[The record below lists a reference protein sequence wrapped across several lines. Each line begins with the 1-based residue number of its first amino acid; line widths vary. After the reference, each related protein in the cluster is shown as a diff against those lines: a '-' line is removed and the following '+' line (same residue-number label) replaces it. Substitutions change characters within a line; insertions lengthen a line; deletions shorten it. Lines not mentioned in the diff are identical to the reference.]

1 MTNRISR
8 LKTAL
13 FANTREISLE
23 RALLYT
29 ASHRQ
34 TEGEPVILRRAKAT
48 AYILEHVE
56 ISIRDEELIAG
67 NRTVKP
73 RAGIMSPEMDPYWLL
88 KELDQFPTRP
98 QDRFAISEE
107 DKRIYREELF
117 PYWEKRSMKDF
128 INGQMTDEVK
138 AATSTQI
145 FSINQTDKG
154 QGHIIIDYP
163 RLLNHGL
170 GELVAQMQQHCQQ
183 QPENHFYQAALLLL
197 EASQKHILRYA
208 ELAETMAANC
218 TDAQRREELL
228 TIAEISRHNAQHK
241 PQTFWQACQ
250 LFWYMNIILQYE
262 SNASS
267 LSLGRFDQ
275 YMLPFY
281 QASLTQGEDPAFLK
295 ELLESLWVKCNDIVL
310 LRSTSSAR
318 YFAGFPTGYTALL
331 GGLTENGRSAVNVLS
346 FLCLDAYQSVQL
358 PQPNLGVRTNALID
372 TPFLMKTAETIRL
385 GTGIPQIFNDEVV
398 VPAFLNESNASS
410 LSLGRFDQYML
421 PFYQASLTQGEDP
434 AFLKELLESLW
445 VKCNDIVLLR
455 STSSAR
461 YFAGFPTGY
470 TALLGGLTENGRSAV
485 NVLSFLCLD
494 AYQSVQLPQP
504 NLGVRTNALIDT
516 PFLMKTAETI
526 RLGTGIPQIFNDE
539 VVVPAFL
546 NRGVSLEDARDYS
559 VVGCVELSIPGRTY
573 GLHDIAMFNLLK
585 VMEICLHE
593 NEGNAALTYEGL
605 LEQIRAKISHYITLM
620 VEGSNICD
628 IGHRDWAPVPLLS
641 SFISDCLEKGRDIT
655 DGGARYNFSG
665 VQGIGIAN
673 LSDSLHALK
682 GMVFEQQRLS
692 FDELLS
698 VLKANFATPEG
709 EKVRARLINRF
720 EKYGNDID
728 EVDNIS
734 AELLRHYCKE
744 VEKYQNPRGG
754 YFTPGSYT
762 VSAHVPLGSVVGATP
777 DGRFAGEQL
786 ADGGLSPML
795 GQDAQGPTA
804 VLKSVSKL
812 DNTLLSNG
820 TLLNVKFTPAT
831 LEGEAGLRK
840 LADFLRAFTQ
850 LKLQHIQFNVVNA
863 DTLREAQQRPQDYAG
878 LVVRVAG
885 YSAFFV
891 ELSKEIQDDII
902 RRTAH
907 QL

>member
-1 MTNRISR
+1 MTNRTQR
-8 LKTAL
+8 LKDRL
-13 FANTREISLE
+13 FANPREISLE

-29 ASHRQ
+29 ASHKQ
-34 TEGEPVILRRAKAT
+34 TEGEPVMIRRAKAT
-48 AYILEHVE
+48 AWILDHVQ
-56 ISIRDEELIAG
+56 ISIRDDELIAG
-67 NRTVKP
+67 NRTIKP

-98 QDRFAISEE
+98 QDRFNISEE

-117 PYWEKRSMKDF
+117 PYWENRSMKDF
-128 INGQMTDEVK
+128 INAQMTDEVK
-138 AATSTQI
+138 NAVSTQI
-145 FSINQTDKG
+145 FSVNQTDKG

-163 RLLNHGL
+163 RLLENGL
-170 GELVAQMQQHCQQ
+170 AALVTEIKAVRQQHPQ
-183 QPENHFYQAALLLL
+183 NSFYQAVLILL
-197 EASQKHILRYA
+197 EASQRHILRYA
-208 ELAETMAANC
+208 ALADEMAADC
-218 TDAQRREELL
+218 ADEQRRKELE
-228 TIAEISRHNAQHK
+228 TIANISRHNAVHR
-241 PQTFWQACQ
+241 PEDFWQACQ

-267 LSLGRFDQ
+267 ISLGRFDQ
-275 YMLPFY
+275 YMLPYY
-281 QASLTQGEDPAFLK
+281 QASLNRGQDPQFLQ

-331 GGLTENGRSAVNVLS
+331 GGLTESGRSAVNILS
-346 FLCLDAYQSVQL
+346 FLSLDAYQNVRL
-358 PQPNLGVRTNALID
+358 PQPNLGVRVNELID
-372 TPFLMKTAETIRL
+372 RPFLRKTAETIRL

-398 VPAFLNESNASS
+398 
-410 LSLGRFDQYML
+410 
-421 PFYQASLTQGEDP
+421 
-434 AFLKELLESLW
+434 
-445 VKCNDIVLLR
+445 I
-455 STSSAR
+455 
-461 YFAGFPTGY
+461 
-470 TALLGGLTENGRSAV
+470 
-485 NVLSFLCLD
+485 
-494 AYQSVQLPQP
+494 
-504 NLGVRTNALIDT
+504 
-516 PFLMKTAETI
+516 
-526 RLGTGIPQIFNDE
+526 
-539 VVVPAFL
+539 PAFL

-585 VMEICLHE
+585 VMEIVMLE
-593 NEGNAALTYEGL
+593 NESNPDITWDGL
-605 LEQIRAKISHYITLM
+605 INQIRDKIRYYIKLM

-641 SFISDCLEKGRDIT
+641 SFIEDCVQHGQDIT
-655 DGGARYNFSG
+655 AGGARYNFSG

-682 GMVFEQQRLS
+682 GMVFEQKRLS
-692 FDELLS
+692 FAELIA
-698 VLKANFATPEG
+698 VLKANFQTPEG
-709 EKVRARLINRF
+709 EKIRARLINRF

-734 AELLRHYCKE
+734 ADLLRFYCKE
-744 VEKYQNPRGG
+744 VEQYQNPRGG
-754 YFTPGSYT
+754 QFTPGSYT

-777 DGRFAGEQL
+777 DGRLAGEQL

-795 GQDAQGPTA
+795 GQDVQGPTA

-812 DNTLLSNG
+812 DNFLLSNG

-831 LEGEAGLRK
+831 LAGDSGLNK
-840 LADFLRAFTQ
+840 LADFLQAFTR
-850 LKLQHIQFNVVNA
+850 LRLQHIQFNVVNA
-863 DTLREAQQRPQDYAG
+863 DTLREAQQRPQDFAG

-891 ELSKEIQDDII
+891 ELSQEIQDDII

>member
-1 MTNRISR
+1 MTHRIQR
-8 LKTAL
+8 LKDAL
-13 FANTREISLE
+13 FAHPREISLE

-29 ASHRQ
+29 ESHRQ
-34 TEGEPVILRRAKAT
+34 TEGEPVIVRRAKAT
-48 AYILEHVE
+48 AHILDNVA
-56 ISIRDEELIAG
+56 ISIRDDELIAG
-67 NRTVKP
+67 NRTIKP

-98 QDRFAISEE
+98 QDRFAISDD
-107 DKRIYREELF
+107 DKRCYREELF

-138 AATSTQI
+138 TAVGTQI
-145 FSINQTDKG
+145 FSVNQTDKG

-163 RLLNHGL
+163 RLLNNGL
-170 GELVAQMQQHCQQ
+170 AALVSEMKAHCTQ
-183 QPENHFYQAALLLL
+183 QPENHFYAAVLIVL
-197 EASQKHILRYA
+197 EAAQRHILRYA
-208 ELAETMAANC
+208 VLAETLAVAC
-218 TDAQRREELL
+218 PDATRRQELL
-228 TIAEISRHNAQHK
+228 SIAATSRHNAEHR
-241 PQTFWQACQ
+241 PEDFHQACQ

-267 LSLGRFDQ
+267 ISLGRFDQ
-275 YMLPFY
+275 YMLPFW
-281 QASLTQGEDPAFLK
+281 QASLNRGVDALTLR

-331 GGLTENGRSAVNVLS
+331 GGLTENGRSAVNALS
-346 FLCLDAYQSVQL
+346 FMCLDAYQSVRL
-358 PQPNLGVRTNALID
+358 PQPNLGVRVNELID
-372 TPFLMKTAETIRL
+372 RPFLR
-385 GTGIPQIFNDEVV
+385 
-398 VPAFLNESNASS
+398 
-410 LSLGRFDQYML
+410 
-421 PFYQASLTQGEDP
+421 
-434 AFLKELLESLW
+434 
-445 VKCNDIVLLR
+445 
-455 STSSAR
+455 
-461 YFAGFPTGY
+461 
-470 TALLGGLTENGRSAV
+470 
-485 NVLSFLCLD
+485 
-494 AYQSVQLPQP
+494 
-504 NLGVRTNALIDT
+504 
-516 PFLMKTAETI
+516 KTAETI

-546 NRGVSLEDARDYS
+546 NRGVSLEDARDYA

-585 VMEICLHE
+585 VMEIVLHE
-593 NEGNAALTYEGL
+593 NEGNSTIDWESLQA
-605 LEQIRAKISHYITLM
+605 QIRDKIRHYIKLM

-641 SFISDCLEKGRDIT
+641 SFVSDCMVNGKDIT
-655 DGGARYNFSG
+655 EGGARYNFSG

-682 GMVFEQQRLS
+682 GMVFDQQRMR
-692 FDELLS
+692 FDELLA
-698 VLKANFATPEG
+698 VLKANFETPEG
-709 EKVRARLINRF
+709 KEVRSRLINRF

-734 AELLRHYCKE
+734 ADLLRFYCKE
-744 VEKYQNPRGG
+744 VEKYRNPRGG
-754 YFTPGSYT
+754 QFTPGSYT

-795 GQDAQGPTA
+795 GQDCQGPTA

-812 DNTLLSNG
+812 DNYLLSNG

-831 LEGEAGLRK
+831 LEGEGGLNK
-840 LADFLRAFTQ
+840 LSDFLLAFTK
-850 LKLQHIQFNVVNA
+850 LKLQHVQFNVVNA
-863 DTLREAQQRPQDYAG
+863 DMLREAQQRPQDFAG

>member
-1 MTNRISR
+1 MTNRTQR
-8 LKTAL
+8 LKDAL
-13 FANTREISLE
+13 FASPREISLE

-29 ASHRQ
+29 ASHQQ

-48 AYILEHVE
+48 VYILDHVN
-56 ISIRDEELIAG
+56 IAIRDEELIAG

-88 KELDQFPTRP
+88 KELDQFSTRP
-98 QDRFAISEE
+98 QDRFEIGEA
-107 DKRIYREELF
+107 DKQTYRDVLY

-128 INGQMTDEVK
+128 INSQMTDEVK
-138 AATSTQI
+138 AAVGTQI
-145 FSINQTDKG
+145 FSVNQTDKG

-163 RLLNHGL
+163 RLLNNGL
-170 GELVAQMQQHCQQ
+170 GALVEQMREYCARDAQ
-183 QPENHFYQAALLLL
+183 NTFYAAALILL
-197 EASQKHILRYA
+197 EASQRHILRYA
-208 ELAETMAANC
+208 ALAETLAIGCDEAS
-218 TDAQRREELL
+218 RREELRK
-228 TIAEISRHNAQHK
+228 IAEISRHNAQHK

-250 LFWYMNIILQYE
+250 LFWYMNVILQYE

-267 LSLGRFDQ
+267 LSIGRFDQ

-281 QASLTQGEDPAFLK
+281 QASLSQGDDPAFLK
-295 ELLESLWVKCNDIVL
+295 ELLESLWVKCNDVVL

-331 GGLTENGRSAVNVLS
+331 GGLTESGRSAVNVLS

-358 PQPNLGVRTNALID
+358 PQPNLGVRVNELID
-372 TPFLMKTAETIRL
+372 RPFLL
-385 GTGIPQIFNDEVV
+385 
-398 VPAFLNESNASS
+398 
-410 LSLGRFDQYML
+410 
-421 PFYQASLTQGEDP
+421 
-434 AFLKELLESLW
+434 
-445 VKCNDIVLLR
+445 
-455 STSSAR
+455 
-461 YFAGFPTGY
+461 
-470 TALLGGLTENGRSAV
+470 
-485 NVLSFLCLD
+485 
-494 AYQSVQLPQP
+494 
-504 NLGVRTNALIDT
+504 
-516 PFLMKTAETI
+516 KTAETI

-546 NRGVSLEDARDYS
+546 NRGVSLEDARDYA
-559 VVGCVELSIPGRTY
+559 VVGCVELSIPGKTY

-585 VMEICLHE
+585 VMEIAMQE
-593 NEGNAALTYEGL
+593 NEGNAALSYEGL
-605 LEQIRAKISHYITLM
+605 LDHIRAKINHYIALM

-641 SFISDCLEKGRDIT
+641 SFISDCLESGKDIT

-682 GMVFEQQRLS
+682 GLVFEQQRLS
-692 FDELLS
+692 FDELLA

-728 EVDNIS
+728 DVDNIS

-744 VEKYQNPRGG
+744 VEKYRNPRGG
-754 YFTPGSYT
+754 QFTPGSYT
-762 VSAHVPLGSVVGATP
+762 VSAHVPLGAVVGATP

-795 GQDAQGPTA
+795 GQDMQGPTA

-812 DNTLLSNG
+812 DNYLLSNG

-831 LEGEAGLRK
+831 LEGDAGLQK

-863 DTLREAQQRPQDYAG
+863 ETLREAQQRPQDFAG

>member
-1 MTNRISR
+1 MTNRIPR
-8 LKTAL
+8 LKNAL
-13 FANTREISLE
+13 FANPREISLE

-29 ASHRQ
+29 ASHQQ

-48 AYILEHVE
+48 AHILDHVE
-56 ISIRDEELIAG
+56 IAIRDEELIAG

-88 KELDQFPTRP
+88 KELDQFATRP
-98 QDRFAISEE
+98 QDRFEISDE
-107 DKRIYREELF
+107 DKQTYREVLY
-117 PYWEKRSMKDF
+117 PYWENRSMKDF
-128 INGQMTDEVK
+128 TNSQMTEEVK
-138 AATSTQI
+138 AAVGTQI
-145 FSINQTDKG
+145 FSVNQTDKG

-163 RLLNHGL
+163 RLLNNGL
-170 GELVAQMQQHCQQ
+170 GALVAEMRERCARDTQ
-183 QPENHFYQAALLLL
+183 NTFYAAALILL
-197 EASQKHILRYA
+197 EASQRHILRYA
-208 ELAETMAANC
+208 ALAEELAQSS
-218 TDAQRREELL
+218 DATRREELL
-228 TIAEISRHNAQHK
+228 AMADISRHNAQHK

-250 LFWYMNIILQYE
+250 LFWYMNVILQYE

-267 LSLGRFDQ
+267 LSIGRFDQ

-281 QASLTQGEDPAFLK
+281 QASLTQGDDPAFLK
-295 ELLESLWVKCNDIVL
+295 ELLESLWVKCNDVVL

-358 PQPNLGVRTNALID
+358 PQPNLGVRVNELID
-372 TPFLMKTAETIRL
+372 RPFLLKTAETIRL
-385 GTGIPQIFNDEVV
+385 GTGIPQIFNDEV
-398 VPAFLNESNASS
+398 
-410 LSLGRFDQYML
+410 
-421 PFYQASLTQGEDP
+421 
-434 AFLKELLESLW
+434 
-445 VKCNDIVLLR
+445 I
-455 STSSAR
+455 
-461 YFAGFPTGY
+461 
-470 TALLGGLTENGRSAV
+470 
-485 NVLSFLCLD
+485 
-494 AYQSVQLPQP
+494 
-504 NLGVRTNALIDT
+504 
-516 PFLMKTAETI
+516 
-526 RLGTGIPQIFNDE
+526 
-539 VVVPAFL
+539 VPAFL
-546 NRGVSLEDARDYS
+546 NRGVSLEDARDYA
-559 VVGCVELSIPGRTY
+559 VVGCVELSIPGKTY

-585 VMEICLHE
+585 VMEIAMQE
-593 NEGNAALTYEGL
+593 NEGNSGLTYEGL
-605 LEQIRAKISHYITLM
+605 IEHIRARINHYIALM

-641 SFISDCLEKGRDIT
+641 SFISDCLETGKDIT

-682 GMVFEQQRLS
+682 GLVFEQQRLS
-692 FDELLS
+692 FDELLA

-728 EVDNIS
+728 DVDNIS

-744 VEKYQNPRGG
+744 VEKYRNPRGG
-754 YFTPGSYT
+754 IFTPGSYT
-762 VSAHVPLGSVVGATP
+762 VSAHVPLGAVVGATP
-777 DGRFAGEQL
+777 DGRLAGEQL

-795 GQDAQGPTA
+795 GQDMQGPTA

-812 DNTLLSNG
+812 DNYLLSNG

-831 LEGEAGLRK
+831 LEGDAGLQK

-863 DTLREAQQRPQDYAG
+863 ETLREAQRRPQDFAW

>member
-1 MTNRISR
+1 MTNRIPR
-8 LKTAL
+8 LKNAL
-13 FANTREISLE
+13 FANPREISLE

-29 ASHRQ
+29 ASHQQ

-48 AYILEHVE
+48 AHILDHVE
-56 ISIRDEELIAG
+56 IAIRDEELIAG

-88 KELDQFPTRP
+88 KELDQFATRP
-98 QDRFAISEE
+98 QDRFEISDE
-107 DKRIYREELF
+107 DKQTYREVLY
-117 PYWEKRSMKDF
+117 PYWENRSMKDF
-128 INGQMTDEVK
+128 TNSQMTEEVK
-138 AATSTQI
+138 AAVGTQI
-145 FSINQTDKG
+145 FSVNQTDKG

-163 RLLNHGL
+163 RLLNNGL
-170 GELVAQMQQHCQQ
+170 GALVAEMRERCARDTQ
-183 QPENHFYQAALLLL
+183 NTFFAAALILL
-197 EASQKHILRYA
+197 EASQRHILRYA
-208 ELAETMAANC
+208 ALAEELAQSS
-218 TDAQRREELL
+218 DATRREELL
-228 TIAEISRHNAQHK
+228 AMADISRHNAQHK

-250 LFWYMNIILQYE
+250 LFWYMNVILQYE

-267 LSLGRFDQ
+267 LSIGRFDQ

-281 QASLTQGEDPAFLK
+281 QASLTQGDDPAFLK
-295 ELLESLWVKCNDIVL
+295 ELLESLWVKCNDVVL

-358 PQPNLGVRTNALID
+358 PQPNLGVRVNELID
-372 TPFLMKTAETIRL
+372 RPFLLKTAETIRL
-385 GTGIPQIFNDEVV
+385 GTGIPQIFNDEV
-398 VPAFLNESNASS
+398 
-410 LSLGRFDQYML
+410 
-421 PFYQASLTQGEDP
+421 
-434 AFLKELLESLW
+434 
-445 VKCNDIVLLR
+445 I
-455 STSSAR
+455 
-461 YFAGFPTGY
+461 
-470 TALLGGLTENGRSAV
+470 
-485 NVLSFLCLD
+485 
-494 AYQSVQLPQP
+494 
-504 NLGVRTNALIDT
+504 
-516 PFLMKTAETI
+516 
-526 RLGTGIPQIFNDE
+526 
-539 VVVPAFL
+539 VPAFL
-546 NRGVSLEDARDYS
+546 NRGVSLEDARDYA
-559 VVGCVELSIPGRTY
+559 VVGCVELSIPGKTY

-585 VMEICLHE
+585 VMEIAMQE
-593 NEGNAALTYEGL
+593 NEGNSGLTYEGL
-605 LEQIRAKISHYITLM
+605 IEHIRARINHYIALM

-641 SFISDCLEKGRDIT
+641 SFISDCLETGKDIT

-682 GMVFEQQRLS
+682 GLVFEQQRLS
-692 FDELLS
+692 FDELLA

-728 EVDNIS
+728 DVDNIS

-744 VEKYQNPRGG
+744 VEKYRNPRGG
-754 YFTPGSYT
+754 IFTPGSYT
-762 VSAHVPLGSVVGATP
+762 VSAHVPLGAVVGATP
-777 DGRFAGEQL
+777 DGRLAGEQL

-795 GQDAQGPTA
+795 GQDMQGPTA

-812 DNTLLSNG
+812 DNYLLSNG

-831 LEGEAGLRK
+831 LEGDAGLQK

-863 DTLREAQQRPQDYAG
+863 ETLREAQQRPQDFAG

>member
-1 MTNRISR
+1 MTNRTQR
-8 LKTAL
+8 LKDAL
-13 FANTREISLE
+13 FANPREISLE

-29 ASHRQ
+29 ASHQQ

-48 AYILEHVE
+48 AYILDHVN
-56 ISIRDEELIAG
+56 IAIRNEELIAG

-88 KELDQFPTRP
+88 KELDQFSTRP
-98 QDRFAISEE
+98 QDRFEIGEE
-107 DKRIYREELF
+107 DKQIYRDVLY

-128 INGQMTDEVK
+128 INSQMTDEVK
-138 AATSTQI
+138 AAVGTQI
-145 FSINQTDKG
+145 FSVNQTDKG

-163 RLLNHGL
+163 RLLNNGL
-170 GELVAQMQQHCQQ
+170 GALVHELREHCSRDAQ
-183 QPENHFYQAALLLL
+183 NTFYAAALILL
-197 EASQKHILRYA
+197 EASQRHILRYA
-208 ELAETMAANC
+208 ALAETLAAEC
-218 TDAQRREELL
+218 DEASRREELRK
-228 TIAEISRHNAQHK
+228 IAEISRHNAQQK

-250 LFWYMNIILQYE
+250 LFWYMNVILQYE

-267 LSLGRFDQ
+267 LSIGRFDQ

-281 QASLTQGEDPAFLK
+281 QASLSQGDDPAFLK
-295 ELLESLWVKCNDIVL
+295 ELLESLWVKCNDVVL

-331 GGLTENGRSAVNVLS
+331 GGLTESGRSAVNVLS

-358 PQPNLGVRTNALID
+358 PQPNLGVRVNELID
-372 TPFLMKTAETIRL
+372 RPFLL
-385 GTGIPQIFNDEVV
+385 
-398 VPAFLNESNASS
+398 
-410 LSLGRFDQYML
+410 
-421 PFYQASLTQGEDP
+421 
-434 AFLKELLESLW
+434 
-445 VKCNDIVLLR
+445 
-455 STSSAR
+455 
-461 YFAGFPTGY
+461 
-470 TALLGGLTENGRSAV
+470 
-485 NVLSFLCLD
+485 
-494 AYQSVQLPQP
+494 
-504 NLGVRTNALIDT
+504 
-516 PFLMKTAETI
+516 KTAETI

-546 NRGVSLEDARDYS
+546 NRGVSLEDARDYA
-559 VVGCVELSIPGRTY
+559 VVGCVELSIPGKTY

-585 VMEICLHE
+585 VMEIAMQE
-593 NEGNAALTYEGL
+593 NEGNAALSYEGL
-605 LEQIRAKISHYITLM
+605 LEHIRAKINHYIALM

-641 SFISDCLEKGRDIT
+641 SFISDCLDAGKDIT

-682 GMVFEQQRLS
+682 GLVFEQQRLS
-692 FDELLS
+692 FDELLA
-698 VLKANFATPEG
+698 VLNANFATPEG
-709 EKVRARLINRF
+709 KKIRARLINRF

-728 EVDNIS
+728 DVDNIS

-744 VEKYQNPRGG
+744 VEKYRNPRGG
-754 YFTPGSYT
+754 QFTPGSYT
-762 VSAHVPLGSVVGATP
+762 VSAHVPLGAVVGATP

-795 GQDAQGPTA
+795 GQDMQGPTA

-812 DNTLLSNG
+812 DNYLLSNG

-831 LEGEAGLRK
+831 LEGDTGLQK

-863 DTLREAQQRPQDYAG
+863 ETLREAQQRPQDFAG

>member
-1 MTNRISR
+1 MTNRTQR
-8 LKTAL
+8 LKDRL
-13 FANTREISLE
+13 FANPREISLE

-29 ASHRQ
+29 ASHKQ
-34 TEGEPVILRRAKAT
+34 TEGEPVMIRRAKAT
-48 AYILEHVE
+48 AWVLDHVQ
-56 ISIRDEELIAG
+56 ISIRDDELIAG
-67 NRTVKP
+67 NRTIKP

-98 QDRFAISEE
+98 QDRFNISEE
-107 DKRIYREELF
+107 DKRIYREVLF
-117 PYWEKRSMKDF
+117 PYWENRSMKDF
-128 INGQMTDEVK
+128 INAQMTDEVK
-138 AATSTQI
+138 AAVSTQI
-145 FSINQTDKG
+145 FSVNQTDKG

-163 RLLNHGL
+163 RLLENGL
-170 GELVAQMQQHCQQ
+170 AALVAELKALNKQHPQ
-183 QPENHFYQAALLLL
+183 NSFYQAVQILL
-197 EASQKHILRYA
+197 EASQRHILRYA
-208 ELAETMAANC
+208 ALADDMAAGC
-218 TDAQRREELL
+218 IDGQRRKELE
-228 TIAEISRHNAQHK
+228 TIAEISRHNALHR
-241 PQTFWQACQ
+241 PEDFWQACQ

-267 LSLGRFDQ
+267 ISLGRFDQ
-275 YMLPFY
+275 YMLPYY
-281 QASLTQGEDPAFLK
+281 QASLNRGQDPQFLQ

-331 GGLTENGRSAVNVLS
+331 GGLTETGRSAVNILS
-346 FLCLDAYQSVQL
+346 FLSLDAYQNVRL
-358 PQPNLGVRTNALID
+358 PQPNLGVRVNELID
-372 TPFLMKTAETIRL
+372 RPFLRKTAETIRL

-398 VPAFLNESNASS
+398 
-410 LSLGRFDQYML
+410 
-421 PFYQASLTQGEDP
+421 
-434 AFLKELLESLW
+434 
-445 VKCNDIVLLR
+445 I
-455 STSSAR
+455 
-461 YFAGFPTGY
+461 
-470 TALLGGLTENGRSAV
+470 
-485 NVLSFLCLD
+485 
-494 AYQSVQLPQP
+494 
-504 NLGVRTNALIDT
+504 
-516 PFLMKTAETI
+516 
-526 RLGTGIPQIFNDE
+526 
-539 VVVPAFL
+539 PAFL

-585 VMEICLHE
+585 VMEIVMLE
-593 NEGNAALTYEGL
+593 NESNPDITWDGL
-605 LEQIRAKISHYITLM
+605 INQIRDKIRYYIKLM

-641 SFISDCLEKGRDIT
+641 SFIEDCVQHGQDIT
-655 DGGARYNFSG
+655 EGGARYNFSG

-682 GMVFEQQRLS
+682 GMVFEQKRLS
-692 FDELLS
+692 FAELIA
-698 VLKANFATPEG
+698 VLKANFQTPEG
-709 EKVRARLINRF
+709 EKIRARLINRF

-734 AELLRHYCKE
+734 ADLLRFYCKE
-744 VEKYQNPRGG
+744 VERYQNPRGG
-754 YFTPGSYT
+754 HFTPGSYT

-777 DGRFAGEQL
+777 DGRLAGEQL

-795 GQDAQGPTA
+795 GQDVQGPTA

-812 DNTLLSNG
+812 DNFLLSNG

-831 LEGEAGLRK
+831 LAGDSGLNK
-840 LADFLRAFTQ
+840 LADFLQAFTK

-863 DTLREAQQRPQDYAG
+863 DTLREAQQRPQDFAG

-891 ELSKEIQDDII
+891 ELSQEIQDDII

>member
-1 MTNRISR
+1 MTHRIQR
-8 LKTAL
+8 LKDAL
-13 FANTREISLE
+13 FAHPREISLE

-29 ASHRQ
+29 ESHRQ
-34 TEGEPVILRRAKAT
+34 TEGEPVIVRRAKAT
-48 AYILEHVE
+48 AHILDNVA
-56 ISIRDEELIAG
+56 ISIRDDELIAG
-67 NRTVKP
+67 NRTIKP

-98 QDRFAISEE
+98 QDRFAISDA
-107 DKRIYREELF
+107 DKRCYREELF

-138 AATSTQI
+138 TAVGTQI
-145 FSINQTDKG
+145 FSVNQTDKG

-163 RLLNHGL
+163 RLLNNGL
-170 GELVAQMQQHCQQ
+170 AALVSEIKAHCTQ
-183 QPENHFYQAALLLL
+183 QPENHFYAAVLIVL
-197 EASQKHILRYA
+197 EAAQRHILRYA
-208 ELAETMAANC
+208 VLAETLAVTC
-218 TDAQRREELL
+218 PDATRRQELL
-228 TIAEISRHNAQHK
+228 SIAATSRHNAEQRPEDFH
-241 PQTFWQACQ
+241 QACQ

-267 LSLGRFDQ
+267 ISLGRFDQ
-275 YMLPFY
+275 YMLPFW
-281 QASLTQGEDPAFLK
+281 QASLNRGVDAQTLR

-331 GGLTENGRSAVNVLS
+331 GGLTENGRSAVNALS
-346 FLCLDAYQSVQL
+346 FMCLDAYQSVRL
-358 PQPNLGVRTNALID
+358 PQPNLGVRVNELID
-372 TPFLMKTAETIRL
+372 RPFLR
-385 GTGIPQIFNDEVV
+385 
-398 VPAFLNESNASS
+398 
-410 LSLGRFDQYML
+410 
-421 PFYQASLTQGEDP
+421 
-434 AFLKELLESLW
+434 
-445 VKCNDIVLLR
+445 
-455 STSSAR
+455 
-461 YFAGFPTGY
+461 
-470 TALLGGLTENGRSAV
+470 
-485 NVLSFLCLD
+485 
-494 AYQSVQLPQP
+494 
-504 NLGVRTNALIDT
+504 
-516 PFLMKTAETI
+516 KTAETI

-546 NRGVSLEDARDYS
+546 NRGVSLEDARDYA

-585 VMEICLHE
+585 VMEIVLHE
-593 NEGNAALTYEGL
+593 NEGNSTIDWESLQA
-605 LEQIRAKISHYITLM
+605 QIRDKIRHYIKLM

-641 SFISDCLEKGRDIT
+641 SFVSDCLINGKDIT
-655 DGGARYNFSG
+655 EGGARYNFSG

-682 GMVFEQQRLS
+682 GMVFDQQRMR
-692 FDELLS
+692 FDELLA
-698 VLKANFATPEG
+698 VLKANFETPEG
-709 EKVRARLINRF
+709 KEVRARLINRF

-734 AELLRHYCKE
+734 ADLLRFYCKE
-744 VEKYQNPRGG
+744 VEKYRNPRGG
-754 YFTPGSYT
+754 QFTPGSYT

-777 DGRFAGEQL
+777 DGRFAREQL

-795 GQDAQGPTA
+795 GQDCQGPTA

-812 DNTLLSNG
+812 DNYLLSNG

-831 LEGEAGLRK
+831 LEGEGGLNK
-840 LADFLRAFTQ
+840 LSDFLLAFTK
-850 LKLQHIQFNVVNA
+850 LKLQHVQFNVVNA
-863 DTLREAQQRPQDYAG
+863 DMLREAQQRPQDFAG

>member
-1 MTNRISR
+1 MTNRIQR
-8 LKTAL
+8 LKDAL
-13 FANTREISLE
+13 FASPREISLE

-29 ASHRQ
+29 ESHQQ

-48 AYILEHVE
+48 AYILDHVE
-56 ISIRDEELIAG
+56 IAIRDDELIAG

-88 KELDQFPTRP
+88 KELEQFSTRP
-98 QDRFAISEE
+98 QDRFNISEE
-107 DKRIYREELF
+107 DKRLYRDVLY

-128 INGQMTDEVK
+128 INSQMTEEVK
-138 AATSTQI
+138 AAVSTQI
-145 FSINQTDKG
+145 FSVNQTDKG

-163 RLLNHGL
+163 RLLNNGL
-170 GELVAQMQQHCQQ
+170 GALVAEMNEHCQRE
-183 QPENHFYQAALLLL
+183 PENAFYQAALLLL
-197 EASQKHILRYA
+197 EASQRHILRYA
-208 ELAETMAANC
+208 ALAEEMAERYDEPRRQELLAIAAN
-218 TDAQRREELL
+218 
-228 TIAEISRHNAQHK
+228 SRHNAQHK
-241 PQTFWQACQ
+241 PKSFWQACQ
-250 LFWYMNIILQYE
+250 LFWYMNVILQYE

-267 LSLGRFDQ
+267 LSIGRFDQ

-281 QASLTQGEDPAFLK
+281 QASLSQGEDAAFLK
-295 ELLESLWVKCNDIVL
+295 ELLESLWVKCNDVVL

-346 FLCLDAYQSVQL
+346 FLCLDAYQSIQL
-358 PQPNLGVRTNALID
+358 PQPNLGVRVNEFID
-372 TPFLMKTAETIRL
+372 RPFLL
-385 GTGIPQIFNDEVV
+385 
-398 VPAFLNESNASS
+398 
-410 LSLGRFDQYML
+410 
-421 PFYQASLTQGEDP
+421 
-434 AFLKELLESLW
+434 
-445 VKCNDIVLLR
+445 
-455 STSSAR
+455 
-461 YFAGFPTGY
+461 
-470 TALLGGLTENGRSAV
+470 
-485 NVLSFLCLD
+485 
-494 AYQSVQLPQP
+494 
-504 NLGVRTNALIDT
+504 
-516 PFLMKTAETI
+516 KTAETI

-546 NRGVSLEDARDYS
+546 NRGVSLEDARDYA
-559 VVGCVELSIPGRTY
+559 VVGCVELSIPGKTY

-585 VMEICLHE
+585 VMEIAMQE
-593 NEGNAALTYEGL
+593 NEGNTALSYDEL
-605 LEQIRAKISHYITLM
+605 LEHIRTKINHYIALM

-641 SFISDCLEKGRDIT
+641 SFISDCLDNGRDIT
-655 DGGARYNFSG
+655 EGGARYNFSG

-682 GMVFEQQRLS
+682 GLVFEQQRLS
-692 FDELLS
+692 FDELLA

-709 EKVRARLINRF
+709 EKVRARLIHRF

-744 VEKYQNPRGG
+744 VEKYRNPRGG
-754 YFTPGSYT
+754 QFTPGSYT
-762 VSAHVPLGSVVGATP
+762 VSAHVPLGAVVGATP

-795 GQDAQGPTA
+795 GQDMQGPTA

-812 DNTLLSNG
+812 DNYLLSNG

-831 LEGEAGLRK
+831 LEGDTGLQK

-850 LKLQHIQFNVVNA
+850 LKLQHVQFNVVNA
-863 DTLREAQQRPQDYAG
+863 DTLREAQQRPQDFAG

>member
-1 MTNRISR
+1 MTNRTQR
-8 LKTAL
+8 LKDRL
-13 FANTREISLE
+13 FANPREISLE

-29 ASHRQ
+29 ASHKQ
-34 TEGEPVILRRAKAT
+34 TEGEPVMIRRAKAT
-48 AYILEHVE
+48 AWILDHVQ
-56 ISIRDEELIAG
+56 ISIRDDELIAG
-67 NRTVKP
+67 NRTIKP

-98 QDRFAISEE
+98 QDRFNISEE

-117 PYWEKRSMKDF
+117 PYWENRSMKDF
-128 INGQMTDEVK
+128 INAQMTDEVK
-138 AATSTQI
+138 NAVSTQI
-145 FSINQTDKG
+145 FSVNQTDKG

-163 RLLNHGL
+163 RLLENGL
-170 GELVAQMQQHCQQ
+170 AALVAEIKAVRQQHPQ
-183 QPENHFYQAALLLL
+183 NSFYQAVLILL
-197 EASQKHILRYA
+197 EASQRHILRYA
-208 ELAETMAANC
+208 ALADEMAADC
-218 TDAQRREELL
+218 ADEQRRKELE
-228 TIAEISRHNAQHK
+228 TIANISRHNAVHR
-241 PQTFWQACQ
+241 PEDFWQACQ

-267 LSLGRFDQ
+267 ISLGRFDQ
-275 YMLPFY
+275 YMLPYY
-281 QASLTQGEDPAFLK
+281 QASLNRGQDPQFLQ

-331 GGLTENGRSAVNVLS
+331 GGLTETGRSAVNILS
-346 FLCLDAYQSVQL
+346 FLSLDAYQNVRL
-358 PQPNLGVRTNALID
+358 PQPNLGVRVNELID
-372 TPFLMKTAETIRL
+372 RPFLRKTAETIRL

-398 VPAFLNESNASS
+398 
-410 LSLGRFDQYML
+410 
-421 PFYQASLTQGEDP
+421 
-434 AFLKELLESLW
+434 
-445 VKCNDIVLLR
+445 I
-455 STSSAR
+455 
-461 YFAGFPTGY
+461 
-470 TALLGGLTENGRSAV
+470 
-485 NVLSFLCLD
+485 
-494 AYQSVQLPQP
+494 
-504 NLGVRTNALIDT
+504 
-516 PFLMKTAETI
+516 
-526 RLGTGIPQIFNDE
+526 
-539 VVVPAFL
+539 PAFL

-585 VMEICLHE
+585 VMEIVMLE
-593 NEGNAALTYEGL
+593 NESNPDITWDGL
-605 LEQIRAKISHYITLM
+605 INQIRDKIRYYIKLM

-641 SFISDCLEKGRDIT
+641 SFIEDCVQHGQDIT
-655 DGGARYNFSG
+655 AGGARYNFSG

-682 GMVFEQQRLS
+682 GMVFEQKRLS
-692 FDELLS
+692 FAELIA
-698 VLKANFATPEG
+698 VLKANFQTPEG
-709 EKVRARLINRF
+709 EKIRARLINRF

-734 AELLRHYCKE
+734 ADLLRFYCKE
-744 VEKYQNPRGG
+744 VEQYQNPRGG
-754 YFTPGSYT
+754 QFTPGSYT

-777 DGRFAGEQL
+777 DGRLAGEQL

-795 GQDAQGPTA
+795 GQDVQGPTA

-812 DNTLLSNG
+812 DNFLLSNG

-831 LEGEAGLRK
+831 LAGDSGLNK
-840 LADFLRAFTQ
+840 LADFLQAFTR
-850 LKLQHIQFNVVNA
+850 LRLQHIQFNVVNA
-863 DTLREAQQRPQDYAG
+863 DTLREAQQRPQDFAG

-891 ELSKEIQDDII
+891 ELSQEIQDDII

>member
-1 MTNRISR
+1 MTHRIQR
-8 LKTAL
+8 LKDAL
-13 FANTREISLE
+13 FAHPREISLE

-29 ASHRQ
+29 ESHRQ
-34 TEGEPVILRRAKAT
+34 TEGEPVMIRRAKAT
-48 AYILEHVE
+48 AHILDNVA
-56 ISIRDEELIAG
+56 ISIRDDELIAG
-67 NRTVKP
+67 NRTIKP

-98 QDRFAISEE
+98 QDRFAISDD
-107 DKRIYREELF
+107 DKRCYREELF

-138 AATSTQI
+138 TAVGTQI
-145 FSINQTDKG
+145 FSVNQTDKG

-163 RLLNHGL
+163 RLLNNGL
-170 GELVAQMQQHCQQ
+170 AALVLEMKAHCAQ
-183 QPENHFYQAALLLL
+183 QPENHFYAAVLIVL
-197 EASQKHILRYA
+197 EAAQRHILRYA
-208 ELAETMAANC
+208 VLAETLAAAC
-218 TDAQRREELL
+218 PDATRRQELL
-228 TIAEISRHNAQHK
+228 SIAATSRHNAEQRPEDFH
-241 PQTFWQACQ
+241 QACQ

-267 LSLGRFDQ
+267 ISLGRFDQ
-275 YMLPFY
+275 YMLPFW
-281 QASLTQGEDPAFLK
+281 QASLNRGVDAQTLR

-331 GGLTENGRSAVNVLS
+331 GGLTENGRSAVNALS
-346 FLCLDAYQSVQL
+346 FMCLDAYQSVRL
-358 PQPNLGVRTNALID
+358 PQPNLGVRVNELID
-372 TPFLMKTAETIRL
+372 RPFLR
-385 GTGIPQIFNDEVV
+385 
-398 VPAFLNESNASS
+398 
-410 LSLGRFDQYML
+410 
-421 PFYQASLTQGEDP
+421 
-434 AFLKELLESLW
+434 
-445 VKCNDIVLLR
+445 
-455 STSSAR
+455 
-461 YFAGFPTGY
+461 
-470 TALLGGLTENGRSAV
+470 
-485 NVLSFLCLD
+485 
-494 AYQSVQLPQP
+494 
-504 NLGVRTNALIDT
+504 
-516 PFLMKTAETI
+516 KTAETI

-546 NRGVSLEDARDYS
+546 NRGVSLEDARDYA

-585 VMEICLHE
+585 VMEIVLHE
-593 NEGNAALTYEGL
+593 NEGNPDITWEGL
-605 LEQIRAKISHYITLM
+605 QTQIRDKIRHYIKLM

-641 SFISDCLEKGRDIT
+641 SFISDCLKNGQDIT
-655 DGGARYNFSG
+655 EGGARYNFSG

-682 GMVFEQQRLS
+682 GMVFDQQRMS
-692 FDELLS
+692 FDELLA
-698 VLKANFATPEG
+698 VLKANFETPEG
-709 EKVRARLINRF
+709 KEVRARLINRF

-734 AELLRHYCKE
+734 ADLLRFYCKE
-744 VEKYQNPRGG
+744 VEKYRNPRGG
-754 YFTPGSYT
+754 QFTPGSYT

-795 GQDAQGPTA
+795 GQDCQGPTA

-812 DNTLLSNG
+812 DNYLLSNG

-831 LEGEAGLRK
+831 LEGEGGLNK
-840 LADFLRAFTQ
+840 LSDFLLAFTK
-850 LKLQHIQFNVVNA
+850 LKLQHVQFNVVNA
-863 DTLREAQQRPQDYAG
+863 DMLREAQQRPQDFAG

>member
-1 MTNRISR
+1 MTNRIQR
-8 LKTAL
+8 LKDAL
-13 FANTREISLE
+13 FASPREISLE

-29 ASHRQ
+29 ESHQQ

-48 AYILEHVE
+48 AYILDHVE
-56 ISIRDEELIAG
+56 IAIRDDELIAG

-88 KELDQFPTRP
+88 KELEQFSTRP
-98 QDRFAISEE
+98 QDRFNISEE
-107 DKRIYREELF
+107 DKRLYRDVLY

-128 INGQMTDEVK
+128 INSQMTEEVK
-138 AATSTQI
+138 AAVSTQI
-145 FSINQTDKG
+145 FSVNQTDKG

-163 RLLNHGL
+163 RLLNNGL
-170 GELVAQMQQHCQQ
+170 GALVAEMNDHCQREPQ
-183 QPENHFYQAALLLL
+183 NAFYQAALLLL
-197 EASQKHILRYA
+197 EASQRHILRYA
-208 ELAETMAANC
+208 ALAEEMAERYDEPRRQELLAIAAN
-218 TDAQRREELL
+218 
-228 TIAEISRHNAQHK
+228 SRHNAQHK
-241 PQTFWQACQ
+241 PKSFWQACQ
-250 LFWYMNIILQYE
+250 LFWYMNVILQYE

-267 LSLGRFDQ
+267 LSIGRFDQ

-281 QASLTQGEDPAFLK
+281 QASLSQGEDAAFLK
-295 ELLESLWVKCNDIVL
+295 ELLESLWVKCNDVVL

-346 FLCLDAYQSVQL
+346 FLCLDAYQSIQL
-358 PQPNLGVRTNALID
+358 PQPNLGVRVNEFID
-372 TPFLMKTAETIRL
+372 RPFLL
-385 GTGIPQIFNDEVV
+385 
-398 VPAFLNESNASS
+398 
-410 LSLGRFDQYML
+410 
-421 PFYQASLTQGEDP
+421 
-434 AFLKELLESLW
+434 
-445 VKCNDIVLLR
+445 
-455 STSSAR
+455 
-461 YFAGFPTGY
+461 
-470 TALLGGLTENGRSAV
+470 
-485 NVLSFLCLD
+485 
-494 AYQSVQLPQP
+494 
-504 NLGVRTNALIDT
+504 
-516 PFLMKTAETI
+516 KTAETI

-546 NRGVSLEDARDYS
+546 NRGVSLEDARDYA
-559 VVGCVELSIPGRTY
+559 VVGCVELSIPGKTY

-585 VMEICLHE
+585 VMEIAMQE
-593 NEGNAALTYEGL
+593 NEGNATLSYDEL
-605 LEQIRAKISHYITLM
+605 LEHIRTKINHYIALM

-641 SFISDCLEKGRDIT
+641 SFISDCLDNGKDIT
-655 DGGARYNFSG
+655 EGGARYNFSG

-682 GMVFEQQRLS
+682 GLVFEQQRLS
-692 FDELLS
+692 FDELLA

-709 EKVRARLINRF
+709 EKVRARLIHRF

-744 VEKYQNPRGG
+744 VEKYRNPRGG
-754 YFTPGSYT
+754 QFTPGSYT
-762 VSAHVPLGSVVGATP
+762 VSAHVPLGAVVGATP

-795 GQDAQGPTA
+795 GQDMQGPTA

-812 DNTLLSNG
+812 DNYLLSNG

-831 LEGEAGLRK
+831 LEGDAGLQK

-850 LKLQHIQFNVVNA
+850 LKLQHVQFNVVNA
-863 DTLREAQQRPQDYAG
+863 DTLREAQQRPQDFAG

>member
-1 MTNRISR
+1 MTHRIQR
-8 LKTAL
+8 LKAAL
-13 FANTREISLE
+13 FNTNREISLE

-29 ASHRQ
+29 ESYQQ
-34 TEGEPVILRRAKAT
+34 TEGEPVMLRRAKAT
-48 AYILEHVE
+48 AYILDNVK
-56 ISIRDEELIAG
+56 IAIRDDELIAG

-88 KELDQFPTRP
+88 KELEHFPTRP
-98 QDRFAISEE
+98 QDRFDISDE
-107 DKRIYREELF
+107 DKQCYRDVLY

-138 AATSTQI
+138 EAVGTQI
-145 FSINQTDKG
+145 FSVNQTDKG

-163 RLLNHGL
+163 RLLENGL
-170 GELVAQMQQHCQQ
+170 GVLVDELTACCERA
-183 QPENHFYQAALLLL
+183 PDNHFYQAARLLLD
-197 EASQKHILRYA
+197 ASQRHILRYA
-208 ELAETMAANC
+208 QLAEQMAAQC
-218 TDAQRREELL
+218 QDAVRRDELL
-228 TIAEISRHNAQHK
+228 AIAANSRHNIDQR

-275 YMLPFY
+275 YMLPFW
-281 QASLTQGEDPAFLK
+281 QASLTQGEDPAFMR
-295 ELLESLWVKCNDIVL
+295 ELLESLWIKCNDVVL

-331 GGLTENGRSAVNVLS
+331 GGLTEMGRSAVNALS
-346 FLCLDAYQSVQL
+346 FMCLDAYQSVQL
-358 PQPNLGVRTNALID
+358 PQPNLGVRINALID
-372 TPFLMKTAETIRL
+372 RPFLL
-385 GTGIPQIFNDEVV
+385 
-398 VPAFLNESNASS
+398 
-410 LSLGRFDQYML
+410 
-421 PFYQASLTQGEDP
+421 
-434 AFLKELLESLW
+434 
-445 VKCNDIVLLR
+445 
-455 STSSAR
+455 
-461 YFAGFPTGY
+461 
-470 TALLGGLTENGRSAV
+470 
-485 NVLSFLCLD
+485 
-494 AYQSVQLPQP
+494 
-504 NLGVRTNALIDT
+504 
-516 PFLMKTAETI
+516 KTAETI

-546 NRGVSLEDARDYS
+546 NRGVSLEDARDYA
-559 VVGCVELSIPGRTY
+559 VVGCVELSLPGKTY

-585 VMEICLHE
+585 VMEIVLNE
-593 NEGNAALTYEGL
+593 NEGNAALTYDNL
-605 LEQIRAKISHYITLM
+605 LAQIREKVSHYIRLM

-641 SFISDCLEKGRDIT
+641 SFISDCLKNGKDIT

-692 FDELLS
+692 FDELLT
-698 VLKANFATPEG
+698 VLKTNFATPEG
-709 EKVRARLINRF
+709 EKIRARLINRF

-744 VEKYQNPRGG
+744 VEKYTNPRGG
-754 YFTPGSYT
+754 QFTPGSYT

-777 DGRFAGEQL
+777 DGRYSGEQL

-795 GQDAQGPTA
+795 GQDGQGPTA

-812 DNTLLSNG
+812 DNYLLSNG

-831 LEGEAGLRK
+831 LEGQSGLNK

-863 DTLREAQQRPQDYAG
+863 QTLREAQSRPQDFAG

>member
-1 MTNRISR
+1 MTNRTQR
-8 LKTAL
+8 LKDRL
-13 FANTREISLE
+13 FANPREISLE

-29 ASHRQ
+29 ASHKQ
-34 TEGEPVILRRAKAT
+34 TEGEPVMIRRAKAT
-48 AYILEHVE
+48 AWILDHVQ
-56 ISIRDEELIAG
+56 ISIRDDELIAG
-67 NRTVKP
+67 NRTIKP

-98 QDRFAISEE
+98 QDRFNISEE

-117 PYWEKRSMKDF
+117 PYWENRSMKDF
-128 INGQMTDEVK
+128 INAQMTDEVK
-138 AATSTQI
+138 NAVSTQI
-145 FSINQTDKG
+145 FSVNQTDKG

-163 RLLNHGL
+163 RLLENGL
-170 GELVAQMQQHCQQ
+170 AALVTEIKAVRQQHPQ
-183 QPENHFYQAALLLL
+183 NSFYQAVLILL
-197 EASQKHILRYA
+197 EASRRHILRYA
-208 ELAETMAANC
+208 ALADEMAADC
-218 TDAQRREELL
+218 ADEQRRKELE
-228 TIAEISRHNAQHK
+228 TIANISRHNAVHR
-241 PQTFWQACQ
+241 PEDFWQACQ

-267 LSLGRFDQ
+267 ISLGRFDQ
-275 YMLPFY
+275 YMLPYY
-281 QASLTQGEDPAFLK
+281 QASLNRGQDPQFLQ

-331 GGLTENGRSAVNVLS
+331 GGLTETGRSAVNILS
-346 FLCLDAYQSVQL
+346 FLSLDAYQNVRL
-358 PQPNLGVRTNALID
+358 PQPNLGVRVNELID
-372 TPFLMKTAETIRL
+372 RPFLRKTAETIRL

-398 VPAFLNESNASS
+398 
-410 LSLGRFDQYML
+410 
-421 PFYQASLTQGEDP
+421 
-434 AFLKELLESLW
+434 
-445 VKCNDIVLLR
+445 I
-455 STSSAR
+455 
-461 YFAGFPTGY
+461 
-470 TALLGGLTENGRSAV
+470 
-485 NVLSFLCLD
+485 
-494 AYQSVQLPQP
+494 
-504 NLGVRTNALIDT
+504 
-516 PFLMKTAETI
+516 
-526 RLGTGIPQIFNDE
+526 
-539 VVVPAFL
+539 PAFL

-585 VMEICLHE
+585 VMEIVMLE
-593 NEGNAALTYEGL
+593 NESNPDITWDGL
-605 LEQIRAKISHYITLM
+605 INQIRDKIRYYIKLM

-641 SFISDCLEKGRDIT
+641 SFIEDCVQHGQDIT
-655 DGGARYNFSG
+655 AGGARYNFSG

-682 GMVFEQQRLS
+682 GMVFEQKRLS
-692 FDELLS
+692 FAELIA
-698 VLKANFATPEG
+698 VLKANFQTPEG
-709 EKVRARLINRF
+709 EKIRARLINRF

-734 AELLRHYCKE
+734 AALLRFYCKE
-744 VEKYQNPRGG
+744 VEQYQNPRGG
-754 YFTPGSYT
+754 QFTPGSYT

-777 DGRFAGEQL
+777 DGRLAGEQL

-795 GQDAQGPTA
+795 GQDVQGPTA

-812 DNTLLSNG
+812 DNFLLSNG

-831 LEGEAGLRK
+831 LAGDSGLNK
-840 LADFLRAFTQ
+840 LADFLQAFTR
-850 LKLQHIQFNVVNA
+850 LRLQHIQFNVVNA
-863 DTLREAQQRPQDYAG
+863 DTLREAQQRPQDFAG

-891 ELSKEIQDDII
+891 ELSQEIQDDII

>member
-1 MTNRISR
+1 MTNRIPR
-8 LKTAL
+8 LKDAL
-13 FANTREISLE
+13 FANPREISLE

-48 AYILEHVE
+48 AHILDHVE
-56 ISIRDEELIAG
+56 IAIRDEELIAG

-88 KELDQFPTRP
+88 KELDQFATRP
-98 QDRFAISEE
+98 QDRFEISDE
-107 DKRIYREELF
+107 DKQTYREVLY
-117 PYWEKRSMKDF
+117 PYWENRSMKDF

-138 AATSTQI
+138 AAVGTQI
-145 FSINQTDKG
+145 FSVNQTDKG

-163 RLLNHGL
+163 RLLNNGL
-170 GELVAQMQQHCQQ
+170 GALVAEMRERCARDAQ
-183 QPENHFYQAALLLL
+183 NTFYAAALILL
-197 EASQKHILRYA
+197 EASQRHILRYA
-208 ELAETMAANC
+208 TLAEELAQSS
-218 TDAQRREELL
+218 DASRREELL
-228 TIAEISRHNAQHK
+228 AMADISRHNAQHK

-250 LFWYMNIILQYE
+250 LFWYMNVILQYE

-267 LSLGRFDQ
+267 LSIGRFDQ

-281 QASLTQGEDPAFLK
+281 QASLTQGDDPAFLK
-295 ELLESLWVKCNDIVL
+295 ELLESLWVKCNDVVL

-331 GGLTENGRSAVNVLS
+331 GGLTESGRSAVNVLS

-358 PQPNLGVRTNALID
+358 PQPNLGVRVNELID
-372 TPFLMKTAETIRL
+372 RPFLLKTAETIRL
-385 GTGIPQIFNDEVV
+385 GTGIPQIFNDEV
-398 VPAFLNESNASS
+398 
-410 LSLGRFDQYML
+410 
-421 PFYQASLTQGEDP
+421 
-434 AFLKELLESLW
+434 
-445 VKCNDIVLLR
+445 I
-455 STSSAR
+455 
-461 YFAGFPTGY
+461 
-470 TALLGGLTENGRSAV
+470 
-485 NVLSFLCLD
+485 
-494 AYQSVQLPQP
+494 
-504 NLGVRTNALIDT
+504 
-516 PFLMKTAETI
+516 
-526 RLGTGIPQIFNDE
+526 
-539 VVVPAFL
+539 VPAFL
-546 NRGVSLEDARDYS
+546 NRGVSLEDARDYA
-559 VVGCVELSIPGRTY
+559 VVGCVELSIPGKTY

-585 VMEICLHE
+585 VMEIAMQE
-593 NEGNAALTYEGL
+593 NEGNSELTYEGL
-605 LEQIRAKISHYITLM
+605 IEHIRGRINHYIALM

-641 SFISDCLEKGRDIT
+641 SFISDCLETGKDIT

-682 GMVFEQQRLS
+682 GLVFEQQRLS
-692 FDELLS
+692 FDELLA

-728 EVDNIS
+728 DVDNIS

-744 VEKYQNPRGG
+744 VEKYRNPRGG
-754 YFTPGSYT
+754 IFTPGSYT
-762 VSAHVPLGSVVGATP
+762 VSAHVPLGAVVGATP
-777 DGRFAGEQL
+777 DGRLAGEQL

-795 GQDAQGPTA
+795 GQDMQGPTA

-812 DNTLLSNG
+812 DNYLLSNG

-831 LEGEAGLRK
+831 LEGDAGLQK

-863 DTLREAQQRPQDYAG
+863 ETLREAQRRPQDFAG

>member
-1 MTNRISR
+1 MTNRIQR
-8 LKTAL
+8 LKDAL
-13 FANTREISLE
+13 FAHPREISLE

-29 ASHRQ
+29 ESHRQ
-34 TEGEPVILRRAKAT
+34 TEGEPVMLRRAKAT
-48 AYILEHVE
+48 AHILDHVE
-56 ISIRDEELIAG
+56 IAIRDEELIAG

-88 KELDQFPTRP
+88 KELDAFPTRP
-98 QDRFAISEE
+98 QDRFAISED
-107 DKRIYREELF
+107 DKRIYRDTLF

-128 INGQMTDEVK
+128 INGRMSDEVK
-138 AATSTQI
+138 AAVNTQI

-163 RLLNHGL
+163 RLLENGL
-170 GELVAQMQQHCQQ
+170 GALVAQLQAHCRDA
-183 QPENHFYQAALLLL
+183 PDNVFYQAALLLL
-197 EASQKHILRYA
+197 EASQRHILRYA
-208 ELAETMAANC
+208 RLAEALAQQC
-218 TDAQRREELL
+218 ADGQRREELL
-228 TIAEISRHNAQHK
+228 AIAGISRHNAQHK

-250 LFWYMNIILQYE
+250 LFWYMNVILQYE

-275 YMLPFY
+275 YMLPFW
-281 QASLTQGEDPAFLK
+281 QASLTQGESPDVLH
-295 ELLESLWVKCNDIVL
+295 ELLASLWVKCNDVVL

-346 FLCLDAYQSVQL
+346 FACLDAYQSVRL
-358 PQPNLGVRTNALID
+358 PQPNLGVRVNDLID
-372 TPFLMKTAETIRL
+372 GLFLRKTAETIR
-385 GTGIPQIFNDEVV
+385 
-398 VPAFLNESNASS
+398 
-410 LSLGRFDQYML
+410 M
-421 PFYQASLTQGEDP
+421 
-434 AFLKELLESLW
+434 
-445 VKCNDIVLLR
+445 
-455 STSSAR
+455 
-461 YFAGFPTGY
+461 
-470 TALLGGLTENGRSAV
+470 
-485 NVLSFLCLD
+485 
-494 AYQSVQLPQP
+494 
-504 NLGVRTNALIDT
+504 
-516 PFLMKTAETI
+516 
-526 RLGTGIPQIFNDE
+526 GTGIPQIFNDE

-546 NRGVSLEDARDYS
+546 NRGVSLEDARDYA
-559 VVGCVELSIPGRTY
+559 VVGCVELSIPGKTY

-585 VMEICLHE
+585 VMEIVLHE
-593 NEGNAALTYEGL
+593 NEGNAALTWESL
-605 LEQIRAKISHYITLM
+605 LAQIRSKISHYIALM

-641 SFISDCLEKGRDIT
+641 SFISDCLQHGKEIT

-682 GMVFEQQRLS
+682 GMVFEQQRLG
-692 FDELLS
+692 FDDLLAEL
-698 VLKANFATPEG
+698 KTNFATPEG
-709 EKVRARLINRF
+709 QRIRARLINRF

-728 EVDNIS
+728 AVDDIS
-734 AELLRHYCKE
+734 ADLLRYYCKE
-744 VEKYQNPRGG
+744 VEKYRNPRNGQ
-754 YFTPGSYT
+754 FTPGSYT
-762 VSAHVPLGSVVGATP
+762 VSAHVPLGAVVGATP
-777 DGRFAGEQL
+777 DGRLAGEQL

-812 DNTLLSNG
+812 DNYLLSNG

-831 LEGEAGLRK
+831 LEGEAGLHK
-840 LADFLRAFTQ
+840 LADFLRAFTR

-863 DTLREAQQRPQDYAG
+863 DTLREAQSRPQDFAG

>member
-1 MTNRISR
+1 MTNRTQL
-8 LKTAL
+8 LKDAL
-13 FANTREISLE
+13 FASPREISLE

-29 ASHRQ
+29 ASHQQ

-48 AYILEHVE
+48 AYILDHVN
-56 ISIRDEELIAG
+56 IAIRDEELIAG

-88 KELDQFPTRP
+88 KELDQFSTRP
-98 QDRFAISEE
+98 QDRFDISDE
-107 DKRIYREELF
+107 DKQTYRDVLY

-128 INGQMTDEVK
+128 INSQMTDEVK
-138 AATSTQI
+138 AAVRTQI
-145 FSINQTDKG
+145 FSVNQTDKG

-163 RLLNHGL
+163 RLLNNGL
-170 GELVAQMQQHCQQ
+170 GALVEQMREYCARDAQ
-183 QPENHFYQAALLLL
+183 NTFYAAALILL
-197 EASQKHILRYA
+197 EASQRHILRYA
-208 ELAETMAANC
+208 ALAETLAIGC
-218 TDAQRREELL
+218 DDASRREELRK
-228 TIAEISRHNAQHK
+228 IAEISRHNAQHK

-250 LFWYMNIILQYE
+250 LFWYMNVILQYE

-267 LSLGRFDQ
+267 LSIGRFDQ

-281 QASLTQGEDPAFLK
+281 QASLSQGDDPAFLK
-295 ELLESLWVKCNDIVL
+295 ELLESLWVKCNDVVL

-331 GGLTENGRSAVNVLS
+331 GGLTESGRSAVNVLS

-358 PQPNLGVRTNALID
+358 PQPNLGVRVNELID
-372 TPFLMKTAETIRL
+372 RPFLL
-385 GTGIPQIFNDEVV
+385 
-398 VPAFLNESNASS
+398 
-410 LSLGRFDQYML
+410 
-421 PFYQASLTQGEDP
+421 
-434 AFLKELLESLW
+434 
-445 VKCNDIVLLR
+445 
-455 STSSAR
+455 
-461 YFAGFPTGY
+461 
-470 TALLGGLTENGRSAV
+470 
-485 NVLSFLCLD
+485 
-494 AYQSVQLPQP
+494 
-504 NLGVRTNALIDT
+504 
-516 PFLMKTAETI
+516 KTAETI

-546 NRGVSLEDARDYS
+546 NRGVSLEDARDYA
-559 VVGCVELSIPGRTY
+559 VVGCVELSIPGKTY

-585 VMEICLHE
+585 VMEIAMQE
-593 NEGNAALTYEGL
+593 NEGNAALSYEGL
-605 LEQIRAKISHYITLM
+605 LDHIRAKINHYIALM

-641 SFISDCLEKGRDIT
+641 SFISDCLESGKDIT

-682 GMVFEQQRLS
+682 GLVFEQQRLS
-692 FDELLS
+692 FDELLA

-728 EVDNIS
+728 DVDNIS

-744 VEKYQNPRGG
+744 VEKYRNPRGG
-754 YFTPGSYT
+754 QFTPGSYT
-762 VSAHVPLGSVVGATP
+762 VSAHVPLGAVVGATP

-795 GQDAQGPTA
+795 GQDMQGPTA

-812 DNTLLSNG
+812 DNYLLSNG

-831 LEGEAGLRK
+831 LESDAGLQK

-863 DTLREAQQRPQDYAG
+863 ETLREAQQRPQDFAG

>member
-1 MTNRISR
+1 MTNRIPR
-8 LKTAL
+8 LKNAL
-13 FANTREISLE
+13 FANPREISLE

-29 ASHRQ
+29 ASHQQ

-48 AYILEHVE
+48 AHILDHVE
-56 ISIRDEELIAG
+56 IAIRDEELIAG

-88 KELDQFPTRP
+88 KELDQFATRP
-98 QDRFAISEE
+98 QDRFEISDE
-107 DKRIYREELF
+107 DKQTYREVLY
-117 PYWEKRSMKDF
+117 PYWENRSMKDF
-128 INGQMTDEVK
+128 INSQMTEEVK
-138 AATSTQI
+138 AAVGTQI
-145 FSINQTDKG
+145 FSVNQTDKG

-163 RLLNHGL
+163 RLLNNGL
-170 GELVAQMQQHCQQ
+170 GALVAEMRERCARDTQ
-183 QPENHFYQAALLLL
+183 NTFYAAALILL
-197 EASQKHILRYA
+197 EASQRHILRYA
-208 ELAETMAANC
+208 ALAEELAQSS
-218 TDAQRREELL
+218 DATRREELL
-228 TIAEISRHNAQHK
+228 AMADISRHNAQHK

-250 LFWYMNIILQYE
+250 LFWYMNVILQYE

-267 LSLGRFDQ
+267 LSIGRFDQ

-281 QASLTQGEDPAFLK
+281 QASLTQGDDPAFLK
-295 ELLESLWVKCNDIVL
+295 ELLESLWVKCNDVVL

-358 PQPNLGVRTNALID
+358 PQPNLGVRVNELID
-372 TPFLMKTAETIRL
+372 RPFLLKTAETIRL
-385 GTGIPQIFNDEVV
+385 GTGIPQIFNDEV
-398 VPAFLNESNASS
+398 
-410 LSLGRFDQYML
+410 
-421 PFYQASLTQGEDP
+421 
-434 AFLKELLESLW
+434 
-445 VKCNDIVLLR
+445 I
-455 STSSAR
+455 
-461 YFAGFPTGY
+461 
-470 TALLGGLTENGRSAV
+470 
-485 NVLSFLCLD
+485 
-494 AYQSVQLPQP
+494 
-504 NLGVRTNALIDT
+504 
-516 PFLMKTAETI
+516 
-526 RLGTGIPQIFNDE
+526 
-539 VVVPAFL
+539 VPAFL
-546 NRGVSLEDARDYS
+546 NRGVSLEDARDYA
-559 VVGCVELSIPGRTY
+559 VVGCVELSIPGKTY

-585 VMEICLHE
+585 VMEIAMQE
-593 NEGNAALTYEGL
+593 NEGNSGLTYEGL
-605 LEQIRAKISHYITLM
+605 IEHIRARINHYIALM

-641 SFISDCLEKGRDIT
+641 SFISDCLETGKDIT

-682 GMVFEQQRLS
+682 GLVFEQQRLS
-692 FDELLS
+692 FDELLA

-728 EVDNIS
+728 DVDNIS

-744 VEKYQNPRGG
+744 VEKYRNPRGG
-754 YFTPGSYT
+754 IFTPGSYT
-762 VSAHVPLGSVVGATP
+762 VSAHVPLGAVVGATP
-777 DGRFAGEQL
+777 DGRLAGEQL

-795 GQDAQGPTA
+795 GQDMQGPTA

-812 DNTLLSNG
+812 DNYLLSNG

-831 LEGEAGLRK
+831 LEGDAGLQK

-863 DTLREAQQRPQDYAG
+863 ETLREAQRRPQDFAW

>member
-1 MTNRISR
+1 MTNRIQR
-8 LKTAL
+8 LKDAL
-13 FANTREISLE
+13 FANPREISLE
-23 RALLYT
+23 RAVLYT
-29 ASHRQ
+29 ESHRQ
-34 TEGEPVILRRAKAT
+34 TEGEPVIIRRAKAT
-48 AYILEHVE
+48 AHILDNVA
-56 ISIRDEELIAG
+56 ISLRDDELIAG
-67 NRTVKP
+67 NRTIKP

-88 KELDQFPTRP
+88 KELEQFATRP
-98 QDRFAISEE
+98 QDRFNIS
-107 DKRIYREELF
+107 DADQRLYRDELF

-128 INGQMTDEVK
+128 INAQMTDEVK
-138 AATSTQI
+138 AAVSTQI
-145 FSINQTDKG
+145 FSVNQTDKG

-163 RLLNHGL
+163 RLLGNGL
-170 GELVAQMQQHCQQ
+170 DALVIEMQDHLRQ
-183 QPENHFYQAALLLL
+183 QPDNVFYQAVLILLQ
-197 EASQKHILRYA
+197 ASQRHILRYA
-208 ELAETMAANC
+208 ALADTMATQC
-218 TDAQRREELL
+218 QDPQRRQELE
-228 TIAEISRHNAQHK
+228 TIAQISRHNAGQK
-241 PQTFWQACQ
+241 PQNFWQACQ

-267 LSLGRFDQ
+267 ISLGRFDQ
-275 YMLPFY
+275 YMLPFW
-281 QASLTQGEDPAFLK
+281 QASLNQGENPAFMQ

-346 FLCLDAYQSVQL
+346 FTCLDAYQNVRL
-358 PQPNLGVRTNALID
+358 PQPNLGVRVNELID
-372 TPFLMKTAETIRL
+372 RPFLRKTAET
-385 GTGIPQIFNDEVV
+385 V
-398 VPAFLNESNASS
+398 
-410 LSLGRFDQYML
+410 
-421 PFYQASLTQGEDP
+421 
-434 AFLKELLESLW
+434 
-445 VKCNDIVLLR
+445 
-455 STSSAR
+455 
-461 YFAGFPTGY
+461 
-470 TALLGGLTENGRSAV
+470 
-485 NVLSFLCLD
+485 
-494 AYQSVQLPQP
+494 
-504 NLGVRTNALIDT
+504 
-516 PFLMKTAETI
+516 

-546 NRGVSLEDARDYS
+546 NRGVSLEDARDYA

-585 VMEICLHE
+585 VMEIVMLEHE
-593 NEGNAALTYEGL
+593 GDPQLTYDGL
-605 LEQIRAKISHYITLM
+605 LASIRDKIRHYIKLM

-641 SFISDCLEKGRDIT
+641 SFVEDCIANGKDIT
-655 DGGARYNFSG
+655 EGGARYNFSG

-682 GMVFEQQRLS
+682 GMVFDQQRMS
-692 FDELLS
+692 FDELLAI
-698 VLKANFATPEG
+698 LKANFATPEG

-728 EVDNIS
+728 DVDNIS
-734 AELLRHYCKE
+734 ADLLRFYCKE
-744 VEKYQNPRGG
+744 VENYRNPRGG
-754 YFTPGSYT
+754 QFTPGSYT

-786 ADGGLSPML
+786 ADGGLSPMV
-795 GQDAQGPTA
+795 GQDGQGPTA

-812 DNTLLSNG
+812 DNYLLSNG

-831 LEGEAGLRK
+831 LEGESGLNK
-840 LADFLRAFTQ
+840 LADFLHAFTK

-863 DTLREAQQRPQDYAG
+863 ETLREAQQRPQDFAG

>member
-1 MTNRISR
+1 MTNRIPR
-8 LKTAL
+8 LKNAL
-13 FANTREISLE
+13 FANPREISLE

-29 ASHRQ
+29 ASHQQ

-48 AYILEHVE
+48 AHILDHVE
-56 ISIRDEELIAG
+56 IAIRDEELIAG

-88 KELDQFPTRP
+88 KELDQFATRP
-98 QDRFAISEE
+98 QDRFEISDE
-107 DKRIYREELF
+107 DKQTYREVLY
-117 PYWEKRSMKDF
+117 PYWENRSMKDF
-128 INGQMTDEVK
+128 INSQMTEEVK
-138 AATSTQI
+138 AAVGTQI
-145 FSINQTDKG
+145 FSVNQTDKG

-163 RLLNHGL
+163 RLLNNGL
-170 GELVAQMQQHCQQ
+170 GALVAEMRERCARDTQ
-183 QPENHFYQAALLLL
+183 NTFYAAALILL
-197 EASQKHILRYA
+197 EASQRHILRYA
-208 ELAETMAANC
+208 ALAEELAQSS
-218 TDAQRREELL
+218 DATRREELL
-228 TIAEISRHNAQHK
+228 AMADISRHNAQHK

-250 LFWYMNIILQYE
+250 LFWYMNVILQYE

-267 LSLGRFDQ
+267 LSIGRFDQ

-281 QASLTQGEDPAFLK
+281 QASLTQGDDPAFLK
-295 ELLESLWVKCNDIVL
+295 ELLESLWVKCNDVVL

-358 PQPNLGVRTNALID
+358 PQPNLGVRVNELID
-372 TPFLMKTAETIRL
+372 RPFLLKTAETIRL
-385 GTGIPQIFNDEVV
+385 GTGIPQIFNDEV
-398 VPAFLNESNASS
+398 
-410 LSLGRFDQYML
+410 
-421 PFYQASLTQGEDP
+421 
-434 AFLKELLESLW
+434 
-445 VKCNDIVLLR
+445 I
-455 STSSAR
+455 
-461 YFAGFPTGY
+461 
-470 TALLGGLTENGRSAV
+470 
-485 NVLSFLCLD
+485 
-494 AYQSVQLPQP
+494 
-504 NLGVRTNALIDT
+504 
-516 PFLMKTAETI
+516 
-526 RLGTGIPQIFNDE
+526 
-539 VVVPAFL
+539 VPAFL
-546 NRGVSLEDARDYS
+546 NRGVSLEDARDYA
-559 VVGCVELSIPGRTY
+559 VVGCVELSIPGKTY

-585 VMEICLHE
+585 VMEIAMQE
-593 NEGNAALTYEGL
+593 NEGNSGLTYEGL
-605 LEQIRAKISHYITLM
+605 IEHIRARINHYIALM

-641 SFISDCLEKGRDIT
+641 SFISDCLETGKDIT

-682 GMVFEQQRLS
+682 GLVFEQQRLS
-692 FDELLS
+692 FDELLA

-728 EVDNIS
+728 DVDNIS

-744 VEKYQNPRGG
+744 VEKYRNPRGG
-754 YFTPGSYT
+754 IFTPGSYT
-762 VSAHVPLGSVVGATP
+762 VSAHVPLGAVVGATP
-777 DGRFAGEQL
+777 DGRLAGEQL

-795 GQDAQGPTA
+795 GQDMQGPTA
-804 VLKSVSKL
+804 VLMSVSKL
-812 DNTLLSNG
+812 DNYLLSNG

-831 LEGEAGLRK
+831 LEGDAGLQK

-863 DTLREAQQRPQDYAG
+863 ETLREAQRRPQDFAG

>member
-1 MTNRISR
+1 MTNRTQR
-8 LKTAL
+8 LKDAL
-13 FANTREISLE
+13 FASPREISLE

-29 ASHRQ
+29 ASHQQ
-34 TEGEPVILRRAKAT
+34 TEGEPVIIRRAKAT
-48 AYILEHVE
+48 AYILDHVK
-56 ISIRDEELIAG
+56 IAIRDEELIAG

-88 KELDQFPTRP
+88 KELDRFATRP
-98 QDRFAISEE
+98 QDRFEISDE
-107 DKRIYREELF
+107 DKQTYRDVLY
-117 PYWEKRSMKDF
+117 PYWENRSMKDF
-128 INGQMTDEVK
+128 INSQMTDEVK
-138 AATSTQI
+138 TAVGTQI
-145 FSINQTDKG
+145 FSVNQTDKG

-163 RLLNHGL
+163 RLLNNGL
-170 GELVAQMQQHCQQ
+170 GALVEELREHCARD
-183 QPENHFYQAALLLL
+183 PHNTFYAAALILL
-197 EASQKHILRYA
+197 EASQRHILRYA
-208 ELAETMAANC
+208 LLAEKLAASS
-218 TDAQRREELL
+218 DALRREELL
-228 TIAEISRHNAQHK
+228 KIAGISRHNAQHK

-250 LFWYMNIILQYE
+250 LFWYMNVILQYE

-267 LSLGRFDQ
+267 LSIGRFDQ

-281 QASLTQGEDPAFLK
+281 QASLSRGEEPAFLK
-295 ELLESLWVKCNDIVL
+295 EILESLWVKCNDVVL

-358 PQPNLGVRTNALID
+358 PQPNLGVRVNELID
-372 TPFLMKTAETIRL
+372 RPFLL
-385 GTGIPQIFNDEVV
+385 
-398 VPAFLNESNASS
+398 
-410 LSLGRFDQYML
+410 
-421 PFYQASLTQGEDP
+421 
-434 AFLKELLESLW
+434 
-445 VKCNDIVLLR
+445 
-455 STSSAR
+455 
-461 YFAGFPTGY
+461 
-470 TALLGGLTENGRSAV
+470 
-485 NVLSFLCLD
+485 
-494 AYQSVQLPQP
+494 
-504 NLGVRTNALIDT
+504 
-516 PFLMKTAETI
+516 KTAETI

-546 NRGVSLEDARDYS
+546 NRGVSLEDARDYA
-559 VVGCVELSIPGRTY
+559 VVGCVELSIPGKTY

-585 VMEICLHE
+585 VMEIAMQE
-593 NEGNAALTYEGL
+593 NEGNAALSYEGL
-605 LEQIRAKISHYITLM
+605 LEHIRAKINHYIALM

-641 SFISDCLEKGRDIT
+641 SFISDCLESGKDIT

-682 GMVFEQQRLS
+682 GLVFEQQRLS
-692 FDELLS
+692 FDELLA

-728 EVDNIS
+728 DVDNIS

-744 VEKYQNPRGG
+744 VEKYRNPRGG
-754 YFTPGSYT
+754 LFTPGSYT
-762 VSAHVPLGSVVGATP
+762 VSAHVPLGAVVGATP

-795 GQDAQGPTA
+795 GQDMQGPTA

-812 DNTLLSNG
+812 DNYLLSNG

-831 LEGEAGLRK
+831 LEGDAGLQK

-863 DTLREAQQRPQDYAG
+863 ETLREAQQRPQDFAG